1 MVSKTKRKPVAS
13 RSPSLE
19 GSSDDST
26 SSAASGSREFRQ
38 QRHVDYI
45 KPKGGSSSS
54 SSNRRHQGESRK
66 QTSPQGSGSSS
77 LPLQAG
83 GETLSNSAGHSST
96 AKQSL
101 LMVGVFAV
109 GLFSGVGYV
118 GLVQNQYGYG
128 RDAAM
133 EQRYLPFGPVTAGAC
148 LDQRQGRIEQ
158 QQELAAAEAEVLARS
173 SQPSTFVPTLFG
185 MNYHQL
191 VGQPKSSAPMDANT
205 GTAGDKEQASQKQ
218 HRQQP
223 SAEQQ
228 HGISSDLYRLATT
241 REVSLAPSE
250 VAMIQS
256 VAKDVHANIPNLKE
270 RAMQVSWGGPHRT
283 VPETHWWFPE
293 ENNNNSDL
301 SDLSKLEGGHLLY
314 AYLYIMKWN
323 PNPHFPFRLC
333 GETGCPPER
342 AVAHSLEWREKYKPW
357 LVPPSVLEENKNG
370 YVYHRGFS
378 PIIQNS
384 DGSSASAGKHG
395 TVFVRL
401 NHSVK
406 DDVSFFRGILHSA
419 DQAIAD
425 ALVESNG
432 EVGKFNVIFDCQGFS
447 LGNAPSRHALKQG
460 VTMLQDHFANRLGM
474 IFLAQLPRVGEIFLR
489 VVLGLI
495 TKEVRD
501 KIKILPN
508 HDKAKSL
515 AILKMVLEE
524 ESIPDYMGGTD
535 TYRFDVESYYPLE
548 VRGTEEEAREFLTT
562 MPYHAK

>member
-1 MVSKTKRKPVAS
+1 MASKTTKRKPAAS

-19 GSSDDST
+19 GSSDDS
-26 SSAASGSREFRQ
+26 SASGSREFRQ
-38 QRHVDYI
+38 RRHADHN

-54 SSNRRHQGESRK
+54 SSRHHREPRTQK
-66 QTSPQGSGSSS
+66 PS
-77 LPLQAG
+77 LPSPIPAEKEVG
-83 GETLSNSAGHSST
+83 SNSASYSSS

-101 LMVGVFAV
+101 LVVGVFAV
-109 GLFSGVGYV
+109 GLVSGMAYV
-118 GLVQNQYGYG
+118 GWIQNRYGYG
-128 RDAAM
+128 KDVAM
-133 EQRYLPFGPVTAGAC
+133 EQRYLPFGPVTSSAC
-148 LDQRQGRIEQ
+148 LEQHQGQIEQHQQELTAAEVARSIPVEQ
-158 QQELAAAEAEVLARS
+158 QQE
-173 SQPSTFVPTLFG
+173 PSTFVPTLFG

-191 VGQPKSSAPMDANT
+191 VGRQRSSAPADAIT
-205 GTAGDKEQASQKQ
+205 GTVDKQQASQKRR
-218 HRQQP
+218 RQQQS
-223 SAEQQ
+223 SANKQ
-228 HGISSDLYRLATT
+228 HGVSSDLYRLATT

-256 VAKDVHANIPNLKE
+256 VAKDVQANIPNFKE
-270 RAMQVSWGGPHRT
+270 RAQQVSWGGPHRA
-283 VPETHWWFPE
+283 VPETDWWFPSE
-293 ENNNNSDL
+293 DNNNNDDL

-323 PNPHFPFRLC
+323 PNPQFPFRLC

-342 AVAHSLEWREKYKPW
+342 AVAHSLEWREAYKPW
-357 LVPPSVLEENKNG
+357 IVPPSVLEENERG

-384 DGSSASAGKHG
+384 DDVSPASAGKHG

-406 DDVSFFRGILHSA
+406 DDISFFRGILHSA
-419 DQAIAD
+419 DRAIAD
-425 ALVESNG
+425 SLMESNG

-447 LGNAPSRHALKQG
+447 LSNAPSRHALKQG

-501 KIKILPN
+501 KIKILPY

-535 TYRFDVESYYPLE
+535 TYRFDVEAYYPPE